1 MADSKNM
8 VIKIVSDAKDF
19 VKGMEDALRQI
30 QSASQKAQSFD
41 KIAEDAANLKE
52 ELLNITENL
61 QNTESA
67 IKSNSNITDTQIK
80 SMLDNFEN
88 LNKKFDSFRHTFGDM
103 QEKVNGL
110 STRTLQTQ
118 LDKANASLD
127 AFNQKYNSLQQTL
140 NMGLGAKLNDY
151 KDINKITNIGEMKT
165 AYEDALKILKNFS
178 EESKKDGNNYSKA
191 FIDAAAAVY
200 KYSSALMFLNDIYYD
215 HNNKKEYFSEDDFEK
230 IQNTAFNAEDIIGD
244 KLATKINE
252 NIQIGLKNI
261 NIENYFKEIEGQ
273 VSSQTLTGA
282 FKNGGITIPVKLDPK
297 AYKNL
302 LSEVQTNINAL
313 QSEAKKNPI
322 KIEYET
328 DTETLTKNIEKY
340 FKELNTKLKNQVA
353 ELNTLMK
360 GLVDD
365 TGLKN
370 TEQDF
375 SSMAK
380 LIPEMLR
387 KVIEYSEQLKT
398 ITTDT
403 KNSFDNVNSFI
414 KEENFINYANAIK
427 ETAENFKLLTSSL
440 DDVSSKLSGN
450 GLEGQFDLLKKKFSE
465 ISVDSLLNKEDS
477 KKIDAE
483 RKAKLKEIRELFAL
497 YSTYQSRGGI
507 RPFSDLVF
515 GESNVDK
522 KAYLQLAY
530 NDYIKDQKKK
540 GNVTDSTPFD
550 AKQLKDILQILKD
563 IKTTIENISKIKI
576 DTSELAKTITEIQ
589 GTNTEK
595 IFTPQVLVQIWQ
607 TLTQYAN
614 NYSES
619 LGKVIEKLEII
630 SQKNLNSI
638 KFDPE
643 ETKKTYTQIENIVQL
658 LEKGFGISLNPDNQL
673 RDNIQDI
680 TESNQIAVE
689 SNQKLT
695 DSMQEVVQAAQ
706 EEKEAIIDPAVRDYL
721 IKWINMVK
729 GTKAYSGLEEKGIAL
744 KGTNEI
750 FPVRTGKLHYERGH
764 VGGGVNVSGFENKA
778 DTLLHSHTYSEEVD
792 NLRFSWADLKT
803 GFETIVQIMDTEITK
818 MFLSCGDEIAS
829 IDVTGMSA
837 ETANLVEAQLYEM
850 YNSALI
856 LFGGE
861 INNKGVAGK
870 IGISNELMNEATNLM
885 NTLMKGIIEQ
895 AGGKVNFYK
904 LVDNK
909 LIDTTSSR
917 ANYQITPEIGNRL
930 KEIQSISNLDITEA
944 TDKEIAQK
952 LREFQINNNIKT
964 NTSGLLGLS
973 KEELK
978 EIDQLLLQILNH
990 KQQLENT
997 KSGSQTE
1004 LIVNEKIAEAERR
1017 ISEITKRPF
1026 LKRQD
1031 FSEVGATKSKENFD
1045 KKDSLQEEI
1054 RQEEQ
1059 ATTQAKQSIIDSINE
1074 IKNVLDGLKTDLE
1087 VLAKT
1092 IVSLG
1097 DSTENTNYVNRLD
1110 SIKKALEDILD
1121 IGFSI
1126 HNIDYRKNFDGVQEN
1141 FYILNETVQN
1151 LVETIGL
1158 LDFEKINN
1166 FKIPLEPFKE
1176 VINSLNEIIDLTER
1190 VSGIPSK
1197 SNLDNQ
1203 FEDIRKIY
1211 SSLTN
1216 DKGNFIVT
1224 KNKDAVQDLF
1234 SQYNRYTKFGGT
1246 KTLTDLDGSK
1256 SNVNKLSK
1264 YYNKYLDSISQQ
1276 NESETVVTNSLKD
1289 EAQNFIGIKEAANEA
1304 TVSKESFIKANK
1316 KLETQTDK
1324 TSKSLE
1330 QEKTQFETFINDV
1343 KTLVATD
1350 IKSNNIVDFNT
1361 EILNSSKEVNE
1372 VLKEELQQLQQ
1383 LSEIQK
1389 SNPIK
1394 QNNNRNNSVS
1404 RVTSS
1409 KNQNI
1414 DKEVNKQVESFQKS
1428 DIEFNYEDLGRSYD
1442 PYLDAFQ
1449 DFLLLAAEEAEKVKE
1464 QIISVA
1470 EFDQS
1475 LSDILTNLY
1484 AEIPDL
1490 EDISASTGYGKN
1502 FNVTGA
1508 TVSYRDK
1515 TTNDTYRKSF
1525 SLRQDKDSGEFY
1537 IDQTTSILNDTE
1549 KYGKD
1554 NAKLQQQIKLWKTQ
1568 LDAWLQSFS
1577 NKTSGTL
1584 DKSSNFEALKNF
1596 VFTSKDD
1603 WVEIKGIQQELEGLY
1618 NEIVSNSRRGISSL
1632 APVPN
1637 MMANQGGRL
1646 TKKEKAE
1653 SIYDKMV
1660 VKWNGAEGV
1669 ENTENEL
1676 IELSRLYDV
1685 LQDEVTQFIED
1696 GTNVDSMARAYGD
1709 FNEQL
1714 NKVNEQLN
1722 RIKIINTEINGNKIN
1737 NLNNWFKDMPNP
1749 NEIRAEN
1756 LGKIEKYSEVYNQFV
1771 DLQNRLQSL
1780 TTNLSRND
1788 DDYNDKKQ
1796 QIHEITLELDQMK
1809 KVLSSD
1815 RMNLTNQT
1823 GAIIKQ
1829 NLPEVNDVR
1838 ELDNVINE
1846 YIKDLGVL
1854 QKSTDVGIKADK
1866 EGNEFATLTRE
1877 IKDSKGVVTEFE
1889 FTYDKAMGTIAVAT
1903 KKIQQPE
1910 SLFKQITDELTTK
1923 WRGLFTTLA
1932 SFASFYRL
1940 WGYFKQGIN
1949 TVREF
1954 DSALTEMQKVSDET
1968 ISTLQQYQKTTFDTA
1983 DAIGATALQIQNSTA
1998 DFMRLGESLKEAAE
2012 SAKVAN
2018 ILMNVSEFESINEAT
2033 KSLIA
2038 MSAAYDDLSKM
2049 NIIDKLNEVGNNY
2062 AISTSEAATAL
2073 QNSASA
2079 LKTAGNNMDESL
2091 ALITAGNAVVQ
2102 DANKVGTG
2110 MRTIALRLTGTKS
2123 AKEQLEEM
2131 GEETEN
2137 VITTQSKLRDTIKEA
2152 TAVASNEFKG
2162 FDILDDNGN
2171 YKSTYEIMLGIAE
2184 IYNEILETDKQL
2196 GRNNANLLLES
2207 VAGKTR
2213 ANIAASIF
2221 QNPELLK
2228 EAYKSSQEAENSA
2241 MEENEKYMNSINGH
2255 IAQLQ
2260 NAYQQLWANSMN
2272 RDTVNYFIDL
2282 GKSILKVVDNVGL
2295 LGTAFVAITSI
2306 KSIVGYQNGKGFAYD
2321 LIKGSKKV
2329 IENLAEQ
2336 EGALGSLASTAV
2348 SAGQAVGGAF
2358 SSAIPIIGGVATAIS
2373 LVAVGI
2379 NAFIQYQKRMRKELI
2394 DSANSTGNN
2403 WQEQKQS
2410 LSDYISQYEGLKKKL
2425 DSENLSEQE
2434 TIEIKQQ
2441 IFDIQ
2446 KQITEQYGN
2455 NAEGIDLINGKL
2467 QDQLNIINNI
2477 SQAEANRIW
2486 QSEKYQEGFN
2496 ISQEEML
2503 NPKAL
2508 KIYGEGTTKEVQN
2521 ILNNIFGQKSNES
2534 SGTGSFTSYYQT
2546 SGDIYKNRKQLEDA
2560 IAQIEKLKNEIPQ
2573 EEIKAFDGILVQ
2585 LRRNLDKVNE
2595 VINENE
2601 ANYLNGLQIKLS
2613 ANNSKGYS
2621 IFENYQ
2627 SSVSNLEDAY
2637 ITGNTQKIQ
2646 EARKAYIDATI
2657 EKNKFLNNDDYN
2669 KNKEF
2674 DALFESID
2682 TSIIE
2687 KKNQYADVA
2696 ELLSGIVAPEE
2707 NRSLLKQ
2714 EEDKN
2719 DLYKDN
2725 SKALRKY
2732 TDSEKKVRKEA
2743 ERLYKL
2749 NPDRIDI
2756 EGTLLDNTY
2765 ASGKYANALNNLQ
2778 NALGWSADDAQG
2790 LVDILIDVGIV
2801 QGSAADMADYSANS
2815 YGNFSSSVEEAIN
2828 ALSVL
2833 NTVMSESYSGQGI
2846 TDQTLEQFKQTFGDG
2861 AYQALEKTANGY
2873 HINAQ
2878 EAYSL
2883 RKQQE
2888 ALVDTDYSSALS
2900 QQYNALNKLK
2910 EGYRKAIY
2918 DNEDTSAFVE
2928 QRKAI
2933 ENNITKLQDRMM
2945 AFNNTNSAYQTWL
2958 TNQSNN
2964 GERQMYE
2971 SIYGGFDTIKDE
2983 FEHGWAGVKTRSWM
2997 DLILGDESETDF
3009 DVWDA
3014 QATEL
3019 KKRYDQLSKDIEGTG
3034 GYSIKDFFTADDNGK
3049 ITSTGVMNFF
3059 KAIENKQDEVGEKF
3073 VDLEEGWFDFTNGGD
3088 QRIANLFGIDIEAV
3102 DAILRAATEAGA
3114 EVKLDQPIFSAER
3127 LEEEAIRAKTS
3138 LEKDLGGELN
3148 INLNPDSIE
3157 EANLDM
3163 AKLTEYRDK
3172 LASDTSLEPTVKTKR
3187 LEELSD
3193 IMAYISTKEREIVEN
3208 NIIDFEVKNT
3218 DLIKADKEINSI
3230 FSGLEH
3236 YSDRFGKRTDGIN
3249 KILSVD
3255 PSTLNDLTSLKDFY
3269 GTVREAKLTPEV
3281 NDEQVAMLDALL
3293 KAIEDKINAINN
3305 KPVEGQS
3312 LSFSQYEKGLKT
3324 ITQINNTIKKAK
3336 ESGADFE
3343 FNWEGD
3349 EEFMS
3354 LVEFIDGLDAKQK
3367 MQLGLD
3373 PDINAQQILEIARN
3387 GGTIE
3392 LGVESNATPAQLT
3405 TPQPQTKQELQQVVT
3420 TELRAHDVATPTIEN
3435 ASKSAGYFGKTYTA
3449 ELKAE
3454 DNASKEIEK
3463 PQKKADEFGKTKKEA
3478 QVDVK
3483 GADTSNAKIDDVK
3496 TNLLSMPNKV
3506 SSSIHIDVSG
3516 ANKITNALDDLS
3528 KLRNAARNNI
3538 HLNLTQANGSA
3549 HVQGTAFSKGSIVS
3563 GNAFAGGKWGISK
3576 NQTALTGE
3584 LGTEIVVR
3592 DGNWFT
3598 VGEDGAEFVNLQKGD
3613 IVFNHKQAQELLENG
3628 YVTSNKGRGH
3638 LVGFANGSAFASGSA
3653 YGGGSKGSTTGM
3665 LNSTADK
3672 KTTSKTTS
3680 SNKDTSKG
3688 KTTPKTTPK
3697 TTNKEANKTKN
3708 TLDEV
3713 EILIARIERQIANL
3727 DKTISS
3733 TYKTWSTRNAA
3744 IKNDLTKVA
3753 KEIKE
3758 QSKAYTTYM
3767 RKANSIQ
3774 IATDKNAD
3782 GSTKSAKDKKK
3793 QSDTWKKRIQNGQ
3806 QIIRDISN
3814 QDVWDKIQ
3822 EYKQW

>member
-52 ELLNITENL
+52 QLSKVAENL
-61 QNTESA
+61 VKVESA
-67 IKSNSNITDTQIK
+67 AEAGSSVTDAQIEK
-80 SMLDNFEN
+80 LQNNFEN

-103 QEKVNGL
+103 QEKLNGL
-110 STRTLQTQ
+110 STRTLQVQ
-118 LDKANASLD
+118 LDKANDSLK
-127 AFNQKYNSLQQTL
+127 AFRENYSSWQKEISA
-140 NMGLGAKLNDY
+140 GLS
-151 KDINKITNIGEMKT
+151 INKNVNEISNIYEMKK
-165 AYEDALKILKNFS
+165 AYEDSLTVYKNFS
-178 EESKKDGNNYSKA
+178 ETRKKNTDGNFSKEYLQ
-191 FIDAAAAVY
+191 AAANVY
-200 KYSSALMFLNDIYYD
+200 KYGDALIELNSLYNK
-215 HNNKKEYFSEDDFEK
+215 NNKGKPPLINGDSLDKIDDKLFDTGKIIGQEIAEK
-230 IQNTAFNAEDIIGD
+230 IENEVESSLGNIDINTFF
-244 KLATKINE
+244 KKIT
-252 NIQIGLKNI
+252 
-261 NIENYFKEIEGQ
+261 GQ
-273 VSSQTLTGA
+273 VKAENLIGA
-282 FKNGGITIPVKLDPK
+282 YKGKTIEIPVKIDPK
-297 AYKNL
+297 AFSNL
-302 LSEVQTNINAL
+302 ENEINKDISSL
-313 QSEAKKNPI
+313 QSKANANPI
-322 KIEYET
+322 KINYKT
-328 DTETLTKNIEKY
+328 DTEALTKNIEKY
-340 FKELNTKLKNQVA
+340 FKELNTKLKNQVT

-365 TGLKN
+365 TGLKK

-387 KVIEYSEQLKT
+387 KVVEYSEQLKT
-398 ITTDT
+398 VTTDT
-403 KNSFDNVNSFI
+403 KNSFENVNNFV

-427 ETAENFKLLTSSL
+427 ETVDSFKLLTSSL

-465 ISVDSLLNKEDS
+465 ISVDSFLNKEDS
-477 KKIDAE
+477 KKNDAE

-507 RPFSDLVF
+507 RPFSDLIS

-530 NDYIKDQKKK
+530 NNYTKDQKKK
-540 GNVTDSTPFD
+540 GNIADSTPFD

-619 LGKVIEKLEII
+619 LSKVIEKLEII

-680 TESNQIAVE
+680 TESNQVAVE
-689 SNQKLT
+689 SNQKLA
-695 DSMQEVVQAAQ
+695 DSMKEVAQAAQ

-850 YNSALI
+850 YNSALV

-870 IGISNELMNEATNLM
+870 IGISNELMNEATNLI

-930 KEIQSISNLDITEA
+930 KEIQTISNLDITEA

-1004 LIVNEKIAEAERR
+1004 LIINEKIAEAERR

-1026 LKRQD
+1026 LKKQD
-1031 FSEVGATKSKENFD
+1031 LSEVEATKPKENFD

-1092 IVSLG
+1092 IISLG

-1141 FYILNETVQN
+1141 FNILNETIQN
-1151 LVETIGL
+1151 LAETIGL
-1158 LDFEKINN
+1158 LDFEKIND
-1166 FKIPLEPFKE
+1166 FKIPLEPFEE
-1176 VINSLNEIIDLTER
+1176 VINSLKEIIDLTER

-1203 FEDIRKIY
+1203 FENIRKIY
-1211 SSLTN
+1211 SSLIN

-1234 SQYNRYTKFGGT
+1234 SQYNRYIKFGGT

-1264 YYNKYLDSISQQ
+1264 YYNKYLDNISQQ

-1289 EAQNFIGIKEAANEA
+1289 EAQKFIGIKEAANEA

-1361 EILNSSKEVNE
+1361 EILNSSKEANE
-1372 VLKEELQQLQQ
+1372 ALKEELQQLQQ

-1389 SNPIK
+1389 SNPTK
-1394 QNNNRNNSVS
+1394 QSNNRNNFVS
-1404 RVTSS
+1404 RATSS
-1409 KNQNI
+1409 KNQNT

-1537 IDQTTSILNDTE
+1537 IDQTTSILNDAE

-1632 APVPN
+1632 SPVPN

-1685 LQDEVTQFIED
+1685 LQNEVTQFIED

-1838 ELDNVINE
+1838 ELDNVVNE

-1854 QKSTDVGIKADK
+1854 QDSTNIGLKADK
-1866 EGNEFATLTRE
+1866 EGNEFATLTRK
-1877 IKDSKGVVTEFE
+1877 IKDSQGVITEFE
-1889 FTYDKAMGTIAVAT
+1889 FTYDKAMGTITVAT

-1983 DAIGATALQIQNSTA
+1983 DAIGVTALQIQNSTA

-2152 TAVASNEFKG
+2152 TAVGSNEFKG

-2184 IYNEILETDKQL
+2184 VYDEILETDKQL

-2282 GKSILKVVDNVGL
+2282 GKSILKVVDDVGL
-2295 LGTAFVAITSI
+2295 LGTAFVGIASI

-2329 IENLAEQ
+2329 IENLAKQ

-2348 SAGQAVGGAF
+2348 SAGQTVGGAF
-2358 SSAIPIIGGVATAIS
+2358 SSAIPIIGGVTTAVG
-2373 LVAVGI
+2373 LAAVGI
-2379 NAFIQYQKRMRKELI
+2379 NAFIQYQKRMRKELV

-2410 LSDYISQYEGLKKKL
+2410 LSDYISQYEALKKKL

-2434 TIEIKQQ
+2434 TIETKQQ

-2534 SGTGSFTSYYQT
+2534 FGTGSFTSYYQT

-2627 SSVSNLEDAY
+2627 SSVSSLEDAY

-2674 DALFESID
+2674 DALFKSID

-2765 ASGKYANALNNLQ
+2765 ASGKYANALNSLQ
-2778 NALGWSADDAQG
+2778 NALGWSADDAQS
-2790 LVDILIDVGIV
+2790 LVDILIDAGIV
-2801 QGSAADMADYSANS
+2801 QGSAADMADYSADS
-2815 YGNFSSSVEEAIN
+2815 YGNFSSSVEGAIN

-2846 TDQTLEQFKQTFGDG
+2846 TDQTLDQFKQTFGEG

-2900 QQYNALNKLK
+2900 QQYNALNKLN
-2910 EGYRKAIY
+2910 EGYRKAIR
-2918 DNEDTSAFVE
+2918 DNEDTSAFAE
-2928 QRKAI
+2928 QRKVI

-2945 AFNNTNSAYQTWL
+2945 AFNNANSAYQTWL
-2958 TNQSNN
+2958 ANQSNN

-2971 SIYGGFDTIKDE
+2971 SIYGGFDAIKDE
-2983 FEHGWAGVKTRSWM
+2983 FEHGWAGIKTRSWM
-2997 DLILGDESETDF
+2997 DLVLGDESEADF

-3019 KKRYDQLSKDIEGTG
+3019 KERYDQLSKDIEGTG

-3049 ITSTGVMNFF
+3049 ITSKGVMNFF
-3059 KAIENKQDEVGEKF
+3059 KALENKQKEVLKEGEKGF
-3073 VDLEEGWFDFTNGGD
+3073 INLEEGWFDFTNGGD
-3088 QRIANLFGIDIEAV
+3088 QRVADLFGIDIEAV
-3102 DAILRAATEAGA
+3102 DAILRAAAEAGA

-3127 LEEEAIRAKTS
+3127 IEEEAIKAKTS

-3148 INLNPDSIE
+3148 INLNPESIE

-3193 IMAYISTKEREIVEN
+3193 IMSYISTKEREIVEN

-3218 DLIKADKEINSI
+3218 DLIKADKEISSI

-3236 YSDRFGKRTDGIN
+3236 YSDRFGKRTDGID

-3255 PSTLNDLTSLKDFY
+3255 PSTLNDLNSLKDFY

-3312 LSFSQYEKGLKT
+3312 LSFSQYEQGLKT
-3324 ITQINNTIKKAK
+3324 ITQINDTIKKAK

-3354 LVEFIDGLDAKQK
+3354 LVEFIDGLDTKQK

-3373 PDINAQQILEIARN
+3373 PDINTQQILEIAKN

-3392 LGVESNATPAQLT
+3392 LGVESNTTPAQLT
-3405 TPQPQTKQELQQVVT
+3405 TPQPQTKQELQQVIT
-3420 TELRAHDVATPTIEN
+3420 TELRAHDSASPTIEE
-3435 ASKSAGYFGKTYTA
+3435 ASKSAWSFGKTYTA
-3449 ELKAE
+3449 ELEAK

-3463 PQKKADEFGKTKKEA
+3463 PQKAADKFGKTESRAKLG
-3478 QVDVK
+3478 VD
-3483 GADTSNAKIDDVK
+3483 GTDSSNAAINAVRSS
-3496 TNLLSMPNKV
+3496 LLNIPNKI
-3506 SSSIHIDVSG
+3506 SSSINIDVFG
-3516 ANKITNALDDLS
+3516 AGKISNALDDLS

-3538 HLNLTQANGSA
+3538 HLNITKANGTA
-3549 HVQGTAFSKGSIVS
+3549 HAQGTAFSRGSIIS

-3628 YVTSNKGRGH
+3628 YVTSNKGRGR

-3653 YGGGSKGSTTGM
+3653 YDGGSTGSTLGM

-3672 KTTSKTTS
+3672 KATGKTTS
-3680 SNKDTSKG
+3680 NNKDTSKG
-3688 KTTPKTTPK
+3688 KTTPKTTD
-3697 TTNKEANKTKN
+3697 KEANKTKN

-3733 TYKTWSTRNAA
+3733 TYKTWSTRNTA
-3744 IKNDLTKVA
+3744 IKSDLTKVA